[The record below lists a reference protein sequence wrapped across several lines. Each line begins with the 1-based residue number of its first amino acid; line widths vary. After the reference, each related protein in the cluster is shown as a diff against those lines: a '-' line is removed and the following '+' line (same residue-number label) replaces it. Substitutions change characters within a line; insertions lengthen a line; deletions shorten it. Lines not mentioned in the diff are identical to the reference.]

1 MWFGARFASV
11 RCNAL
16 RFAWLVFFFFRFQFQ
31 SQFRSQFLGIAHC
44 LANRRM
50 GGRTDECAYVLCVLV
65 RVCVG
70 HPCGCPSPGFICCVQ
85 VWHAYCARIANFGLI
100 NNICF
105 IRSFPFCLFNCALC
119 PAGSQTGTYPHAY
132 GRSIQ
137 CGFFDE
143 ISHVVSI
150 LIKL

>member
-1 MWFGARFASV
+1 
-11 RCNAL
+11 
-16 RFAWLVFFFFRFQFQ
+16 
-31 SQFRSQFLGIAHC
+31 
-44 LANRRM
+44 M

-65 RVCVG
+65 SVCVG

-85 VWHAYCARIANFGLI
+85 VWHAYCALAVSRIANFGLI

-105 IRSFPFCLFNCALC
+105 IRSFPLLPFQLC
-119 PAGSQTGTYPHAY
+119 IVPCRQSDSLVVRHSPTCIL
-132 GRSIQ
+132 SIQ

-150 LIKL
+150 LIKLCISMRNAWNIMT